1 MIFILRKENSNGFTW
16 RRFITKTKEWCSNL
30 NKEEGA
36 LVFVDEADA
45 EIVIKISVNNHWY
58 ILLNEQTIWTIYEI

>member
-30 NKEEGA
+30 NKEKGA
-36 LVFVDEADA
+36 LILVDEADA